1 MLRGDLDELKRTV
14 NTLAREESVQNLGDR
29 WDAIDERFDAFVQR
43 NPSTTGSGTS
53 LPSKYMQQLDE
64 RLDEISRAIVATSQP
79 VSGQSIEVDA
89 FERLEARIA
98 ALASPDRTSDTILK
112 RMGELA
118 ERVDQLTEQSKTPA
132 IRS

>member
-1 MLRGDLDELKRTV
+1 MSASTRSAAPSSLLREPALRHH
-14 NTLAREESVQNLGDR
+14 
-29 WDAIDERFDAFVQR
+29 
-43 NPSTTGSGTS
+43 
-53 LPSKYMQQLDE
+53 
-64 RLDEISRAIVATSQP
+64 
-79 VSGQSIEVDA
+79 IEADA

-132 IRS
+132 